1 MSESYFV
8 QDYLRQ
14 DFSFRHLPPLP
25 SPLSTPKEAV
35 TPDLFFFSFRIY
47 FSPVLPEL
55 VLPYSFASSRPS
67 YPFGKYCL
75 EKKRKETKKR
85 DRGPLVLSSS
95 AAKTLSRFIPVLSFA
110 PPPVTSR
117 TPTHSSC
124 VSQPQPRANSKPN
137 PAVSSSSSRLFY
149 SVIPGS
155 LLGTPYPFFAF
166 TPRFAGPLP
175 PNQKACLIFLRSQV
189 VFFSFL
195 ASCLSYPHDT
205 HSLFI
210 CLFALPPLVGLYSWR
225 EEEEEEEEEKKKK
238 RGRRLSKDTSAYR
251 HPSLLGLLPPSLF
264 FCLAEKVRLPTG
276 KSFAKKTA
284 RPGFPSRLSPVAPG
298 W

>member
-1 MSESYFV
+1 M

-189 VFFSFL
+189 VFFPFWHLVFPILTTLTLSSFVFSL
-195 ASCLSYPHDT
+195 SLHSSASTP
-205 HSLFI
+205 
-210 CLFALPPLVGLYSWR
+210 G
-225 EEEEEEEEEKKKK
+225 EKKKK
-238 RGRRLSKDTSAYR
+238 KKKRKRRRKEDGVYLKTRRPIVIPLSSAS
-251 HPSLLGLLPPSLF
+251 SLLPF
-264 FCLAEKVRLPTG
+264 FFV
-276 KSFAKKTA
+276 
-284 RPGFPSRLSPVAPG
+284 
-298 W
+298 